1 MLRFVRFVA
10 QALARLLESGD
21 GRIVNRPEWLL
32 ERRAAVEATYDSE
45 APSYDE
51 HPYPVET
58 QRRFVERLVATC
70 PPEGIVLD
78 APCGTGQYFAL
89 VAAAGR
95 RVVGIDQS
103 AGMLT
108 QARARGIAEALHQ
121 VGLQE
126 LAFDSEF
133 DAAMTV
139 DAMENVFPEDWPA
152 VLANLRRAVRP
163 GGHLYLTVEEV
174 AETVIDEAFADLSA
188 RGLPVVRGEVIEG
201 DVAGYHF
208 YPGRDQVARW
218 LEAEGLAIVDQETET
233 LDDWGYWHLLLRV
246 G

>member
-1 MLRFVRFVA
+1 MGQIVDRRDWLR
-10 QALARLLESGD
+10 
-21 GRIVNRPEWLL
+21 
-32 ERRAAVEATYDSE
+32 ERRAAVEASYDAEAPTYDES
-45 APSYDE
+45 
-51 HPYPVET
+51 PYPVET

-70 PPEGIVLD
+70 PPDGIVLD
-78 APCGTGQYFAL
+78 APCGTGQYFPL

-103 AGMLT
+103 AGMLA
-108 QARARGIAEALHQ
+108 QARARGIAVALHQ

-126 LAFDSEF
+126 LAFEDEF

-174 AETVIDEAFADLSA
+174 PETVLDEAFADLSA
-188 RGLPVVRGEVIEG
+188 RGLPAVRGEVIEG

-218 LEAEGLAIVDQETET
+218 LEAAGLAIVEQETEV
-233 LDDWGYWHLLLRV
+233 LEDWGYWHLLLRV

>member
-1 MLRFVRFVA
+1 MVDRR
-10 QALARLLESGD
+10 
-21 GRIVNRPEWLL
+21 EWLI
-32 ERRAAVEATYDSE
+32 ERRAAVEASYDAE
-45 APSYDE
+45 APAYDE
-51 HPYPVET
+51 DPYPVVI
-58 QRRFVERLVATC
+58 QKRFVERLVATC
-70 PPEGIVLD
+70 PPHGIILD

-103 AGMLT
+103 AGMLA
-108 QARARGIAEALHQ
+108 QAQARGIAVALYQ

-126 LAFDSEF
+126 LDFEGEF
-133 DAAMTV
+133 DAVMSV

-152 VLANLRRAVRP
+152 VLTNLHRAVRP

-174 AETVIDEAFADLSA
+174 PESDLDKAFADLRA

-208 YPGRDQVARW
+208 YPGRDQVLRW
-218 LEAEGLAIVDQETET
+218 LEAERFSIVDQDTEPHEG
-233 LDDWGYWHLLLRV
+233 WSYWHLLLAV
-246 G
+246 D

>member
-1 MLRFVRFVA
+1 M
-10 QALARLLESGD
+10 
-21 GRIVNRPEWLL
+21 NRPQWLL
-32 ERRAAVEATYDSE
+32 ERRAAVEATYDAE
-45 APSYDE
+45 APTYDE

-58 QRRFVERLVATC
+58 QRRFVQRLVATC

-89 VAAAGR
+89 VAAVGR

-103 AGMLT
+103 AGMLA
-108 QARARGIAEALHQ
+108 QARAKGIAVDLHQ

-126 LAFDSEF
+126 LAFDCEF

-139 DAMENVFPEDWPA
+139 DAMENVFPEDWPT

-174 AETVIDEAFADLSA
+174 AETLIDAAFADLSS
-188 RGLPVVRGEVIEG
+188 RGLPVVRGEIIEG
-201 DVAGYHF
+201 DVAGYHY
-208 YPGRDQVARW
+208 YPGREQVARW
-218 LEAEGLAIVDQETET
+218 LEAEGLAIVDHDTEAIE
-233 LDDWGYWHLLLRV
+233 DWGYWHLLLHAA
-246 G
+246 